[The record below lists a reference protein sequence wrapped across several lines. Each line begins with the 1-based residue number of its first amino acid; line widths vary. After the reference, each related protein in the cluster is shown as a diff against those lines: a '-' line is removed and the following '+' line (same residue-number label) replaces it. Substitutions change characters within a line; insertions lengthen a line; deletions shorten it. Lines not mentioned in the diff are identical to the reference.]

1 MNDYSISG
9 VNQPDGLTGVSPILL
24 LGILVFV
31 LPYFNGVLKW
41 SLPGWIS
48 GIGIVL
54 IIAGSIH
61 SAMRMM

>member
-1 MNDYSISG
+1 MNDYNISG

-24 LGILVFV
+24 LGIVVFV
-31 LPYFNGVLKW
+31 LPYFNAVLHW
-41 SLPGWIS
+41 NLPGWIS
-48 GIGIVL
+48 GIGVVL